1 MTSMPEWRWK
11 ICVVI
16 FSAFLRTSG
25 RTLDEF
31 CLCWAKFGSDYLA
44 IGWRRAIDSRE
55 SQTQFTVMGS
65 NLFWHSSF
73 ISQRCFSF
81 HFSTSS
87 RSSRSIS
94 FRAFAELAI
103 SVLQRTAPTTPFGWG
118 SEKEKKQAQRLE
130 TVLVF
135 FCQLFI
141 SYILLSPRSAA
152 ASALA
157 VDVMS
162 YLIIT

>member
-118 SEKEKKQAQRLE
+118 SEKEKKNKRSGWRLFWFSS
-130 TVLVF
+130 VNS
-135 FCQLFI
+135 LFLI
-141 SYILLSPRSAA
+141 FYYRLALQPPR
-152 ASALA
+152 L
-157 VDVMS
+157 
-162 YLIIT
+162 